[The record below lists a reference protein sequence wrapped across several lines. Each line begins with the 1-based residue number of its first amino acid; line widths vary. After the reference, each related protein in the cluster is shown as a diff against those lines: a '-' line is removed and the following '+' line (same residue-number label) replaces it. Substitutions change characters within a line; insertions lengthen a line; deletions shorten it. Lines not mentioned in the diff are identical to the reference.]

1 MTEYTFSEAR
11 QKLASILDKAR
22 REGSVRIRRR
32 DGQVFVV
39 KPERASKSPLDV
51 KGIDIRMNRNEIL
64 DLIKESRREVDAG

>member
-39 KPERASKSPLDV
+39 KPERPQRSPLDV
-51 KGIDIRMNRNEIL
+51 SGVDIHMERREIL
-64 DLIKESRREVDAG
+64 DLIAESRRKTK

>member
-39 KPERASKSPLDV
+39 KPERASQSPLDV
-51 KGIDIRMNRNEIL
+51 SALDLQMERSEIL
-64 DLIKESRREVDAG
+64 DVIGESRRKESGG